1 METGYLPDELGAEL
15 LRLNE
20 ELDPEDLVVQYQQ
33 TLGKFDQIASHT
45 LSDRYLTEA
54 KELLKKGDLAQA
66 SEKVWGC
73 VCTCGEEDRS
83 KKGFKA
89 GRAW

>member
-33 TLGKFDQIASHT
+33 TLGKFDQIASQIPT
-45 LSDRYLTEA
+45 L
-54 KELLKKGDLAQA
+54 
-66 SEKVWGC
+66 
-73 VCTCGEEDRS
+73 
-83 KKGFKA
+83 
-89 GRAW
+89 